1 MFDWIDLLLFF
12 VGGFGFG
19 YGLASRSERKR
30 INTIIGHFDRID
42 KAEERLKNKTP
53 LILACLLLVSGSA
66 VGQQFNGTISP
77 SGYTPPDSVWVQWCR
92 AGDNPQCRSFQL
104 NPSIPWDGQSAEGK
118 FGRYSGGD
126 RSTQGFSSV
135 PAVSG
140 EAKGGEIGAALI
152 KLLGH
157 QYTEMEL
164 WDFAF
169 ANPCNGFL
177 CGCGWY
183 ERVTGSRHPIDPGC
197 VNESKGGDDNLRPCP
212 NEPVGCGRSRNN
224 PCVTADTDIPTDRAK
239 QVACFSGNGRV
250 GRWLKRIEIEIDK
263 PIEPTPTPIEP
274 RPVDPLPPQ
283 PNLICLVLK
292 IDPTTKAY
300 TIEVCK

>member
-1 MFDWIDLLLFF
+1 MSRDRNTSTSGEALFAGCLFVFLVFLVILLSTSLP
-12 VGGFGFG
+12 
-19 YGLASRSERKR
+19 S
-30 INTIIGHFDRID
+30 H
-42 KAEERLKNKTP
+42 
-53 LILACLLLVSGSA
+53 
-66 VGQQFNGTISP
+66 GQSFNGTISS
-77 SGYTPPDSVWVQWCR
+77 SGYTPPANVWVQWCQM
-92 AGDNPQCRSFQL
+92 GDKPTCKSFQL

-169 ANPCNGFL
+169 ANPCSGFL
-177 CGCGWY
+177 CGCKWY
-183 ERVTGSRHPIDPGC
+183 EQVTGSRHPIDPGC
-197 VNESKGGDDNLRPCP
+197 VNEKGSGSGDNLRPCP
-212 NEPVGCGRSRNN
+212 NEPIGCGRSRNN
-224 PCVTADTDIPTDRAK
+224 PCMTADTDIPTDRAK
-239 QVACFSGNGRV
+239 QVACFSGSGRV
-250 GRWLKRIEIEIDK
+250 GRWLKRIEVN
-263 PIEPTPTPIEP
+263 EPTSVEPIPTSVEPIP
-274 RPVDPLPPQ
+274 QPLPS
-283 PNLICLVLK
+283 NLICLVLK

-300 TIEVCK
+300 TVEVCK